1 MHSSWGIQQGP
12 ALTSLWAQEQ
22 VKPQEGPFSAGEG
35 LPKARPA
42 ACPHPQA
49 PGRGLL
55 SRSKVGGA
63 EWREGRQC
71 CCHRSARCSAPQSLC
86 TPPSRSTDVAMAMT
100 LCAAPTTL
108 LIRQP
113 LCSHPLSCSHTAP
126 KAGTLLS
133 QSLCDCCSLCL
144 ECSSRTSSRLISS
157 PPSGFLRRC
166 LGKLS
171 LSILQQITSPPQHL
185 LSALSCF
192 SPQPP
197 CEMCIFCLRNLTAVS
212 STIHTRPGAERSVL
226 FMDVSAPG
234 STLPA
239 RSDKYLLN
247 ECRNEWGQVGRGC
260 PHPS

>member
-63 EWREGRQC
+63 EWREGQQC

-100 LCAAPTTL
+100 LCAGPHNLA
-108 LIRQP
+108 
-113 LCSHPLSCSHTAP
+113 HPSA
-126 KAGTLLS
+126 TLLS
-133 QSLCDCCSLCL
+133 PAQLQPHCSESRHTPVSEPLCL
-144 ECSSRTSSRLISS
+144 LF
-157 PPSGFLRRC
+157 PVPGMLFPDVLKAHFLA
-166 LGKLS
+166 S
-171 LSILQQITSPPQHL
+171 LRVPQ
-185 LSALSCF
+185 
-192 SPQPP
+192 
-197 CEMCIFCLRNLTAVS
+197 
-212 STIHTRPGAERSVL
+212 
-226 FMDVSAPG
+226 
-234 STLPA
+234 TLPWEA
-239 RSDKYLLN
+239 FSEHSTADHVPTPALTLRFVLLF
-247 ECRNEWGQVGRGC
+247 
-260 PHPS
+260 PPTTM